1 MKQYLWM
8 AGAALALAGCQSEG
22 TQEPAANA
30 VANVNVNSSGEDVG
44 ARVAALPERQRNVV
58 FIRAILDAK
67 LPCQAV
73 KTSQRLEDQDGRPL
87 WRADCSGGGSHMI
100 TVTPDGTANIVSR
113 SDR

>member
-1 MKQYLWM
+1 MKQLLWL
-8 AGAALALAGCQSEG
+8 AGAALALAGCQDASEP
-22 TQEPAANA
+22 EAPANA
-30 VANVNVNSSGEDVG
+30 SANSASNASGEDIG
-44 ARVAALPERQRNVV
+44 HRVAALSERERNVV

-73 KTSQRLEDQDGRPL
+73 KSSRRLEDQDGRPL

-100 TVTPDGTANIVSR
+100 TITRDGTANIVSR

>member
-1 MKQYLWM
+1 MKQLLWM
-8 AGAALALAGCQSEG
+8 GGAVLALAGCQEAS
-22 TQEPAANA
+22 EPAAPANA
-30 VANVNVNSSGEDVG
+30 SANLTANASGEDIG
-44 ARVAALPERQRNVV
+44 QRVAALSERERNVV

-87 WRADCSGGGSHMI
+87 WRADCTGGGSHMI

>member
-1 MKQYLWM
+1 MKQLLWM
-8 AGAALALAGCQSEG
+8 AGAALALAGCQGAEE
-22 TQEPAANA
+22 QAPAANA
-30 VANVNVNSSGEDVG
+30 AANVTANSAGEDVG
-44 ARVAALPERQRNVV
+44 AQVAALPERQRNVV

-87 WRADCSGGGSHMI
+87 WRVDCSGGGSHMI